1 LPSSTIL
8 FDGALPKAK
17 QYERAVRND
26 RYNAQ
31 VNGLR
36 ANFPSEACPRP
47 TSLGSTSYSFLAP
60 ALREAL
66 ADSEYAS
73 LTFTVPGEADDWCA
87 PYANKHPSTVIFSD
101 DTDLLLYEFPRDVRI
116 ISFRD
121 SELWPEPKF
130 KGYYPARICQQ
141 LGLPSLGV
149 YAYLLTNDP
158 HKAELKLLEE
168 AKCVDTA
175 SEAYND
181 FIKRY
186 TVTSESINTF
196 DIQWADASLQRLDV
210 RVSEVVHQCLN
221 SVPAPVAYLP
231 FLVEDKHRS
240 SAWNVGQDLRAVS
253 YSLIAKDGIKVRE
266 HRRKAQRVT
275 KQDVQMYESVEL
287 RATLQTYVESIRSW
301 IEWTTERQVP
311 QTLVWP
317 LYAVSM
323 LLPELK
329 TPPFFTQL
337 CRLLSADFDN
347 TWNFIHLTGCLH
359 AGLYSLRMLKQC
371 AAVWLTLNKNDSSHL
386 LLLVT
391 QLQTDLQSLGSIAEL
406 FLVPGQARKHLRDHD
421 LVYENLAEIYAAAKV
436 EVPIE
441 QKSAKRGKKQQREA
455 ERKERRKQEGGTKTS
470 DNTFDVLSFMN
481 AARKN

>member
-1 LPSSTIL
+1 
-8 FDGALPKAK
+8 
-17 QYERAVRND
+17 
-26 RYNAQ
+26 
-31 VNGLR
+31 
-36 ANFPSEACPRP
+36 
-47 TSLGSTSYSFLAP
+47 
-60 ALREAL
+60 
-66 ADSEYAS
+66 
-73 LTFTVPGEADDWCA
+73 
-87 PYANKHPSTVIFSD
+87 
-101 DTDLLLYEFPRDVRI
+101 
-116 ISFRD
+116 
-121 SELWPEPKF
+121 
-130 KGYYPARICQQ
+130 
-141 LGLPSLGV
+141 
-149 YAYLLTNDP
+149 
-158 HKAELKLLEE
+158 
-168 AKCVDTA
+168 
-175 SEAYND
+175 
-181 FIKRY
+181 
-186 TVTSESINTF
+186 
-196 DIQWADASLQRLDV
+196 
-210 RVSEVVHQCLN
+210 LN